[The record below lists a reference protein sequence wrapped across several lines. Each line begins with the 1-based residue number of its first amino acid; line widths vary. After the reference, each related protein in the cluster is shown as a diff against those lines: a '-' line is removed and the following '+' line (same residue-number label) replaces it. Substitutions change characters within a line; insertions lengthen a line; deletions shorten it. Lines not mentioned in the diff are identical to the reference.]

1 MAKSKAPP
9 TPAIPQT
16 PSFPPSL
23 PPSLTSSLPLPSLIV
38 FDLDYTLWPF
48 WVDTHASPPLKPLS
62 STTTPPYTLAARDK
76 HGEEFA
82 FYPHVPALLAAL
94 DAHPRVKVA
103 AASRTGAPEVARD
116 LLRMLQIPW
125 FDVPAPA
132 PVEVSA
138 DDASSAGSM
147 SKKAREKEKARE
159 KAVGKERGKAR
170 RSIEF
175 FSHMEIYPGSKKK
188 HFAKLREATG
198 VEFGEMLFFDDEKR
212 NREVEDLGVTM
223 WWVPDGLDG
232 GEFERGVGEWR
243 RRRGLGEKVLKA

>member
-1 MAKSKAPP
+1 MPKPKPP
-9 TPAIPQT
+9 PSPSIPQT

-62 STTTPPYTLAARDK
+62 SSTSPPYTHAARDK

-94 DAHPRVKVA
+94 DAHPRVRVA

-125 FDVPAPA
+125 FDVPVPA
-132 PVEVSA
+132 PVDSA
-138 DDASSAGSM
+138 DDASSAGST

-159 KAVGKERGKAR
+159 KALAKDRGPGGKPRKA
-170 RSIEF
+170 IEF
-175 FSHMEIYPGSKKK
+175 FGHMEIYPGSKKK
-188 HFAKLREATG
+188 HFAKLRETTG

-243 RRRGLGEKVLKA
+243 RRRGVGEGK

>member
-1 MAKSKAPP
+1 M
-9 TPAIPQT
+9 
-16 PSFPPSL
+16 
-23 PPSLTSSLPLPSLIV
+23 
-38 FDLDYTLWPF
+38 
-48 WVDTHASPPLKPLS
+48 
-62 STTTPPYTLAARDK
+62 
-76 HGEEFA
+76 
-82 FYPHVPALLAAL
+82 PALLAAL

-132 PVEVSA
+132 PLDTSA
-138 DDASSAGSM
+138 DDASSAGST
-147 SKKAREKEKARE
+147 SKKAREKEKALAKAAGKDRG
-159 KAVGKERGKAR
+159 AVGKAR
-170 RSIEF
+170 KSIEF
-175 FSHMEIYPGSKKK
+175 FSYMEIYPGSKKK

-198 VEFGEMLFFDDEKR
+198 VEFGDMLFFDDEKR

-243 RRRGLGEKVLKA
+243 RRRGVGGA